1 TLLWTLD
8 NGPCADNGILT
19 DTVDVYIYDPGAPT
33 ADAGPDQ
40 SLCTPDTTTNLAGN
54 VPSFP
59 GEGTWTLIGGSGTI
73 ADPNDA
79 GTFVSGLSV
88 GENVF
93 VWEIYNGTCGFG

>member
-1 TLLWTLD
+1 M
-8 NGPCADNGILT
+8 
-19 DTVDVYIYDPGAPT
+19 DVYIYDPGAPT

-93 VWEIYNGTCGFG
+93 VWEMQWHLRFRSAQSRHRHRHCLR